1 MDFQYRL
8 LHKMKKNIFLILFP
22 FLAFTFNA
30 FSQSKIIDSLETALK
45 TNNETRGKLHKT
57 NYDKS
62 DTTRVNILT
71 SLSRELINR
80 GNYDKAQTYSEEAL
94 KIAPIIGFKRGAYD
108 AYNNIG
114 VSYTRQSDFPKA
126 LNNLNTALKIAQ
138 QIGYKIGVANTTNN
152 IAVVYSMQSNFP
164 EALKSNLAALKL
176 REEIGDK
183 KNIANSYNNIGKVYT
198 SLGKDKEALKYHS
211 MALKIREALGDKR
224 GLMNSYTNFGNIFSR
239 DSNTTE
245 ALKNYFAALKIGQE
259 LEDQREIATTYMNIG
274 VAYYYQKNDIKAA
287 EYNFKALELQK
298 ALSNSYGVAQCYIN
312 AGNIFLAANNFKE
325 AEIYLDS
332 AIELS
337 KELGAYDLIINAYKI
352 LFERD
357 TNAENWQNAYQHYR
371 MYILYRDSLFNEDN
385 TEKVMQTQM
394 QYELDKKDLT
404 YQKELALKA
413 VQLEYQ
419 KKQDAATSGKEKQQL
434 KYEQQIKE
442 QQINY
447 EYNQKIAKAEAEK
460 RQQTALNK
468 VLSTENNLM
477 IQNSKNE
484 TIIRWLMIAALIG
497 FTAFGIN
504 YYRNYKRQQADNK
517 QITKQAEDLKTLM
530 KEVHHRVKNNLQIIV
545 AMLRMQ
551 ARVVEDKAAI
561 EALVNSENRLQAI
574 AIVHEKLYKS
584 DNYTSVLL
592 KDYLQ
597 ELMDVLAKQHQNPA
611 TPFQFKIID
620 NTNLATSL
628 DTAIPI
634 GLIINE
640 LVTNSFKYAF
650 KNVAKGEINIELNK
664 TNNQYQLTIKDNG
677 QGLPNGELPKNPKT
691 LGLRL
696 VHLFTEQLNGT
707 LNYATNKGACFIVSF
722 A

>member
-1 MDFQYRL
+1 M
-8 LHKMKKNIFLILFP
+8 KNIVLILLSF
-22 FLAFTFNA
+22 FAINA
-30 FSQSKIIDSLETALK
+30 FSQSKVIDSSEIALK
-45 TNNETRGKLHKT
+45 NNSELRTKLHKT
-57 NYDKS
+57 TYDKS
-62 DTTRVNILT
+62 DTQRVNILT
-71 SLSRELINR
+71 NLSRELINR
-80 GNYDKAQTYSEEAL
+80 GNYEQAQTYADEAL
-94 KIAPIIGFKRGAYD
+94 KIAPIIGFQRGAYD

-114 VSYTRQSDFPKA
+114 VSYTRQGDYPKA
-126 LNNLNTALKIAQ
+126 LNSLNTASKIAQ
-138 QIGYKIGVANTTNN
+138 QINYKTGLANTQNN
-152 IAVVYSMQSNFP
+152 LAILYSMQSNFP
-164 EALKSNLAALKL
+164 EALKSNLASLKI
-176 REEIGDK
+176 REELGDRK
-183 KNIANSYNNIGKVYT
+183 SIANSYNNIGKVYT
-198 SLGKDKEALKYHS
+198 SLGKDKEALKYHTL
-211 MALKIREALGDKR
+211 ALKIREALGDKR

-259 LEDQREIATTYMNIG
+259 LEDQREIATLYMNIG
-274 VAYYYQKNDIKAA
+274 VAYYYQKNDTKAE
-287 EYNFKALELQK
+287 EYNFKALQLQK
-298 ALSNSYGVAQCYIN
+298 ALGNSYGVAQCYIN
-312 AGNIFLAANNFKE
+312 AGNIFLASNNFKE
-325 AEIYLDS
+325 SELYLDS

-352 LFERD
+352 LIIKD
-357 TNAENWQNAYQHYR
+357 TYTENWQNAYQHHQ
-371 MYILYRDSLFNEDN
+371 MYILYRDSLFSEDN

-413 VQLEYQ
+413 LQVEYE
-419 KKQDAATSGKEKQQL
+419 KKQAAAKSEKEKQQL
-434 KYEQQIKE
+434 RYEQQIKE
-442 QQINY
+442 QQINF
-447 EYNQKIAKAEAEK
+447 EYNQKIAKTEVEK
-460 RQQTALNK
+460 KQQTALNK
-468 VLSTENNLM
+468 VLSAENNLM
-477 IQNSKNE
+477 TENSKNE
-484 TIIRWLMIAALIG
+484 KKIRWLMITALLG

-517 QITKQAEDLKTLM
+517 QITKQAEDLKILM

-597 ELMDVLAKQHQNPA
+597 ELMEVLAKQHSNPA
-611 TPFQFKIID
+611 TAFQFKITD
-620 NTNLATSL
+620 NTNLATAL

-634 GLIINE
+634 GLIVNE

-650 KNVAKGEINIELNK
+650 NNVAKGEINIELNK
-664 TNNQYQLTIKDNG
+664 TNNNYQLTIQDNG
-677 QGLPNGELPKNPKT
+677 QGLPGNELPKNPKS

-707 LNYATNKGACFIVSF
+707 LQYATQNGACFVVTF
-722 A
+722 

>member
-1 MDFQYRL
+1 
-8 LHKMKKNIFLILFP
+8 MKKYISLILLSLLFITNN
-22 FLAFTFNA
+22 TFC
-30 FSQSKIIDSLETALK
+30 QSKIIDSLETALK

-57 NYDKS
+57 TYDKS
-62 DTTRVNILT
+62 DSTRVNILT
-71 SLSRELINR
+71 TLSRELINR
-80 GNYDKAQTYSEEAL
+80 GNYEKAQTFAEEAL
-94 KIAPIIGFKRGAYD
+94 KIAPITGFKRGEYD
-108 AYNNIG
+108 AYNNLG

-126 LNNLNTALKIAQ
+126 LNNLNMALKIGQ
-138 QIGYKIGVANTTNN
+138 QIGYKIGIANTTNN

-164 EALKSNLAALKL
+164 EALKSNLAALRI

-183 KNIANSYNNIGKVYT
+183 KSIANSYNNIGKVYT
-198 SLGKDKEALKYHS
+198 SLGNNKQALKYHS
-211 MALKIREALGDKR
+211 LALKIREELGDKR
-224 GLMNSYTNFGNIFSR
+224 GLMNSYTNFGNIFNR

-245 ALKNYFAALKIGQE
+245 ALNNYFAALKISQE
-259 LEDQREIATTYMNIG
+259 LEDQQEMASLFMNIG
-274 VAYYYQKNDIKAA
+274 AAYGLKNNHEKLI
-287 EYNFKALELQK
+287 EYNLKALHTQK
-298 ALSNSYGVAQCYIN
+298 KLGNKYGITQCYIN
-312 AGNIFLAANNFKE
+312 AANEFQSVENYEESKK
-325 AEIYLDS
+325 YLDS
-332 AIELS
+332 VIVLS
-337 KELGAYDLIINAYKI
+337 TDLGAYDLVRNAYKM
-352 LFERD
+352 LFEQD
-357 TNAENWQNAYQHYR
+357 TITKSWQDAYQHHK
-371 MYILYRDSLFNEDN
+371 MYILYRDSLINEDN

-419 KKQDAATSGKEKQQL
+419 KKQAAATSEKEKQQL

-442 QQINY
+442 QQINF
-447 EYNQKIAKAEAEK
+447 EYNQKIAKAETEQK
-460 RQQTALNK
+460 QQTALNK
-468 VLSTENNLM
+468 VLSNENNLM
-477 IQNSKNE
+477 VENSKNE
-484 TIIRWLMIAALIG
+484 TKIRWLMIAALLG
-497 FTAFGIN
+497 FVAFGAN

-517 QITKQAEDLKTLM
+517 QITKQAEDLKILM

-597 ELMDVLAKQHQNPA
+597 ELMDILAKQHHNPA
-611 TPFQFKIID
+611 IPFQYKITD

-650 KNVAKGEINIELNK
+650 NNVAKGEINIELNK
-664 TNNQYQLTIKDNG
+664 TNNQYQLAIQDNG
-677 QGLPNGELPKNPKT
+677 QGLPNGELPKDPKS

-707 LNYATNKGACFIVSF
+707 LNYATSKGACYTVSF
-722 A
+722 V